1 MMLVQLSLWG
11 DYPSSN
17 PSLALPAS
25 GEGTESVI
33 RELRWLNRRCG
44 PVSAAHLAGFIGKS
58 PRMAQYTMNRL
69 ADAGLVQR
77 VGQRGGWIAKTA
89 IR

>member
-1 MMLVQLSLWG
+1 MMVQLSLWG
-11 DYPSSN
+11 DYPSLS
-17 PSLALPAS
+17 LPAS
-25 GEGTESVI
+25 GEEAESVI

-44 PVSAAHLAGFIGKS
+44 PVSAAHLSGFIGKS